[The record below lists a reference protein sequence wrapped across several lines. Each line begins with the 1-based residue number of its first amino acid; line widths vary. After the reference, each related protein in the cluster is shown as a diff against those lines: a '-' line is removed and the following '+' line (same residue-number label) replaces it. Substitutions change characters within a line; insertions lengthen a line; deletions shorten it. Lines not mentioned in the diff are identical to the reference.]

1 MNLKSKLI
9 LYFQRLKQVSM
20 VEIKFKEIKS
30 FESKK
35 RILNK
40 ISRRRNAEIFSL
52 NSVIFRICLLV
63 QIRVW
68 VSCHR

>member
-63 QIRVW
+63 KIRV
-68 VSCHR
+68 